1 MIIDPED
8 IGLRKHYLY
17 EILATTF
24 SKIQENFIPN
34 TASMG
39 IRVIDNNV
47 ISILPYPSTTTFKN
61 LKKSRYLTIN
71 LVDNVYL
78 YAVASLKNLDKNK
91 NLENF
96 SSESYTFFKISET
109 SENDIVFPYLKEA
122 WAAIFCKTIDEIQF
136 DKKDNFG
143 NTIISEFKLKA
154 ISIKKF
160 KESFKLFN
168 RAENIALETIILAT
182 RLIKAN
188 EIRDKVLSLEYKR
201 KIEDNIQ
208 QIRRFGKNPNALKA
222 IERVEIFIG
231 K

>member
-39 IRVIDNNV
+39 IRVIDYN
-47 ISILPYPSTTTFKN
+47 IFSILPYPSTTTFNN
-61 LKKSRYLTIN
+61 LKKNRYLTIN
-71 LVDNVYL
+71 FVDNVYL
-78 YAVASLKNLDKNK
+78 YAIASLKNLEKNK
-91 NLENF
+91 NLENLTA
-96 SSESYTFFKISET
+96 ESYKFYKISDNT
-109 SENDIVFPYLKEA
+109 ENDIIFPYLKGA
-122 WAAIFCKTIDEIQF
+122 WATIFCKTIDEIQIN
-136 DKKDNFG
+136 KKDNFG
-143 NTIISEFKLKA
+143 NTFISEFKLKV
-154 ISIKKF
+154 IYIKKF

-168 RAENIALETIILAT
+168 RAENLALETIILAT